1 MHATFKN
8 ETVTQVA
15 RLQHS
20 HCVDVFGFL
29 LLLVAG
35 AGHGDRSVAEL
46 GAAAP
51 PAAFGGAVP
60 GLATGLAC
68 LIHGTL
74 MLQTGFRS
82 HSNLGGCE
90 IESGVFL
97 EEHFF

>member
-8 ETVTQVA
+8 ETVAQVA